1 MEKKHLFLV
10 AFLLSLAAI
19 SCTKSTL
26 QQTSEFVSDYN
37 NAAYSHANSLSGRFS
52 DNIIMQTY
60 AETFP
65 SEENQNKLN
74 IKIVLRSKFK
84 RDDPEIDLY
93 KDLAP
98 ASFFYFINT
107 DKRASYLVRNGVK
120 FRVVYCSRNDRVISD
135 LIIDKAKM
143 LELSKQKPDLE
154 IGKAGGNNMIS
165 SEVKQILIVLNNSLP
180 IVIDHELQ
188 IKMMKVDVNKLNELE
203 YSLEIG
209 KEMAETIKSDGAK
222 ELLKENILRNPNT
235 RQLFMKVKSIGLSHI
250 KYIYK
255 DKAGKKLNEVLL
267 TEADF

>member
-1 MEKKHLFLV
+1 MKKKQIYLIALFLS
-10 AFLLSLAAI
+10 FAAI

-26 QQTSEFVSDYN
+26 QQTGEFVSDYN
-37 NAAYSHANSLSGRFS
+37 AAASSQINSFYGRFS

-65 SEENQNKLN
+65 SEENQNRLD

-84 RDDPEIDLY
+84 RDDPEIEQY
-93 KDLAP
+93 KDIVP
-98 ASFFYFINT
+98 ASFFYVIKK
-107 DKRASYLVRNGVK
+107 DKRASYLIRNGVK

-143 LELSKQKPDLE
+143 LELSQQKPELE
-154 IGKAGGNNMIS
+154 IAKAKNNNSIS
-165 SEVKQILIVLNNSLP
+165 ADVKQILIALNNSLP

-188 IKMMKVDVNKLNELE
+188 IKMTKVDVNKLNELE

-209 KEMAETIKSDGAK
+209 DEMTERIKSDAAK

-235 RQLFMKVKSIGLSHI
+235 RQLFMKVKSIGLSNI

-255 DKAGKKLNEVLL
+255 DKTGKKLNEVLI
-267 TEADF
+267 TESDL